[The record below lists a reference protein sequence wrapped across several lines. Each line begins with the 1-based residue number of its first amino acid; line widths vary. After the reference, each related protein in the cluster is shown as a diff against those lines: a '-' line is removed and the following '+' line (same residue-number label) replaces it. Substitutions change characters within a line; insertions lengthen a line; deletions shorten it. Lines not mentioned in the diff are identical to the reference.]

1 MLGVLHFRIIC
12 NIAVSLVRD
21 FGSTATDTQKGT
33 CNLKSKGIEGTKKL
47 YLAYSQS

>member
-12 NIAVSLVRD
+12 NIAVSLTLILDRKLP
-21 FGSTATDTQKGT
+21 THKKEYIT
-33 CNLKSKGIEGTKKL
+33 CKSRGIEGTKKL